1 MPPTER
7 PPAARHAGP
16 HMIVKSPAAPALL
29 SPEASRRLREEA
41 ALVERFVECY
51 GRRFDALIRRLNA
64 TPRAADPQGG
74 PDAQSLRLCVE
85 AVSMML
91 VTHGQMARALRH
103 LGTSGSQ
110 PADAAARQPAAR
122 LAA

>member
-1 MPPTER
+1 MPLTRR
-7 PPAARHAGP
+7 PLAARNAGP
-16 HMIVKSPAAPALL
+16 HVNVRSATAPALL
-29 SPEASRRLREEA
+29 SSEASAGLREEA

-64 TPRAADPQGG
+64 APRATDGPAS

-91 VTHGQMARALRH
+91 VTHGQMARALRQ
-103 LGTSGSQ
+103 LGTSANQ
-110 PADAAARQPAAR
+110 PADPAAGEPAAR